1 MACHHFISYSRPEAS
16 DFVPV
21 LCDELQ
27 AERRNLL
34 SENVVDVLVGEA
46 FSRLDPAAQQVMQAL
61 AVFARPV
68 PPAAVDHLLQP
79 YIPSMDSAPVLRR
92 LVNMKFARGES
103 GCYHLHPGDLEYALS
118 RLPEVEDAERSAQ
131 LPPFTRFALYHRA
144 AQYFEQTRLPQS
156 EWKTIDDLAPQLAEF
171 DLRCKGHD

>member
-34 SENVVDVLVGEA
+34 PEDIVDVLVGEA

-68 PPAAVDHLLQP
+68 PPAAVDRLLQP
-79 YIPSMDSAPVLRR
+79 YIPGMDSTPVLRR

-103 GCYHLHPGDLEYALS
+103 GRYHLHPVDLEYALS
-118 RLPEVEDAERSAQ
+118 RLPEGEEGDR
-131 LPPFTRFALYHRA
+131 
-144 AQYFEQTRLPQS
+144 
-156 EWKTIDDLAPQLAEF
+156 
-171 DLRCKGHD
+171 